1 MELQKDLE
9 KWAEKAVKYCNKT
22 AIRDDVNK
30 AFYAFQ
36 KPVLPFKEANRE
48 LLVIGLNPG
57 ENYNF
62 QAQYDNPIW
71 EFKLKEMSLER
82 FLKGNPC
89 WKSYHTWNIANL
101 DKIKSIKSILDADNY
116 YFMNFIYFNTTNINE
131 FYLLDKDGK
140 IREQCVEFTNQFIKL
155 INPKR
160 ILVLGTQEGIDK
172 LPNIQTKTIL
182 NSKMRL
188 VVQAEYLGY
197 PVVAIPH
204 PSRYNMRKQE
214 ELQKMSDII
223 EQIFNGE
230 KVEKVVLE
238 IDALENQAIKWSHQL
253 AELAKQLSEKLGI
266 EIEIVNSNLKVKYKD
281 FYIFFG
287 EVNGKIY
294 SSIKNEKA
302 FFGKAIFEKKADIF
316 NCDDLKHQ
324 KYNPY
329 GLNIFNDW
337 QHWSKDI
344 DVLKEEK
351 GLGKFLL
358 EEIEKLKNW
367 IDDNLSK

>member
-1 MELQKDLE
+1 MEIQKEIE

-22 AIRDDVNK
+22 AIRVDK
-30 AFYAFQ
+30 TFYAFQ
-36 KPVLPFKEANRE
+36 KPILPFKEGNRE
-48 LLVIGLNPG
+48 LLIIGLNPG
-57 ENYNF
+57 GNYNF
-62 QAQYDNPIW
+62 EAQYGNRNW
-71 EFKLKEMSLER
+71 EFQQKEMSSER
-82 FLKGNPC
+82 FLKGNPE

-116 YFMNFIYFNTTNINE
+116 YFMNFIYFNTSNINE
-131 FYLLDKDGK
+131 FYRIDKDGK
-140 IREQCVEFTNQFIKL
+140 IREQCIEFTNQFIKL

-172 LPNIQTKTIL
+172 LPNIQPYHTIL
-182 NSKMRL
+182 ESKLRL

-204 PSRYNMRKQE
+204 PSRYNMRKPE

-223 EQIFNGE
+223 NQIFNGE

-238 IDALENQAIKWSHQL
+238 IDAVENQKNKWSNQL
-253 AELAKQLSEKLGI
+253 VVLTKQLSEKSGLKF
-266 EIEIVNSNLKVKYKD
+266 EIASSSLKSIYKN
-281 FYIFFG
+281 FYIVFG

-294 SSIKNEKA
+294 SSIKTEKA
-302 FFGKAIFEKKADIF
+302 FVGKAIFERKADVF
-316 NCDDLKHQ
+316 NCDDFKHQ

-337 QHWSKDI
+337 QHWSKNI
-344 DVLKEEK
+344 EVLKEEN
-351 GLGKFLL
+351 GLEKFLL
-358 EEIEKLKNW
+358 EEIERLRNW